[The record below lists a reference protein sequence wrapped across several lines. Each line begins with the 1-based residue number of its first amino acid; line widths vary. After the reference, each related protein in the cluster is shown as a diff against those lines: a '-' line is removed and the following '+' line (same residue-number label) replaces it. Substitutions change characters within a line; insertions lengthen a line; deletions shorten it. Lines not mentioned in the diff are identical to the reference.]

1 MIVIITKIF
10 DINRNREISYNYCE
24 KLLAKYL
31 SIRGKFTFQNR
42 RYVSYSTFL
51 LSVFEV
57 GVRPS
62 YY

>member
-10 DINRNREISYNYCE
+10 DINRNRDCE